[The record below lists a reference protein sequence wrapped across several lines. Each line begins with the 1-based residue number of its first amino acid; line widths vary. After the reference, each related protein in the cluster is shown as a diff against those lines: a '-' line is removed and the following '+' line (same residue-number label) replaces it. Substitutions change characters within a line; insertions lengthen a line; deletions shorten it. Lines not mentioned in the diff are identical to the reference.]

1 MDDIDRSQEWKGK
14 RCEQAL
20 SKININ
26 QRPNRNMRST
36 SVHVLGCV
44 SSHAHNQGEKG
55 SFPDHTVK
63 DLSFLERYQSK
74 I

>member
-1 MDDIDRSQEWKGK
+1 MDDTDRGQEWKGK

-26 QRPNRNMRST
+26 QRPNGNMRST
-36 SVHVLGCV
+36 SVRVSGCV
-44 SSHAHNQGEKG
+44 YSHAHNRGG
-55 SFPDHTVK
+55 RGHFLDHTVN
-63 DLSFLERYQSK
+63 DLSFLEKHQSE